1 MMSNVYVVYVSEYED
16 KTEDHKPIV
25 YSVEIF
31 SEDEEKQISYARG
44 AASIAD
50 AAYDAFKGVEL

>member
-1 MMSNVYVVYVSEYED
+1 MMSNAYVVYVSEYED

-31 SEDEEKQISYARG
+31 SEDEEREISYARG

-50 AAYDAFKGVEL
+50 AAYDAFKGIEL

>member
-1 MMSNVYVVYVSEYED
+1 MSNAYVVYVREYED

-31 SEDEEKQISYARG
+31 SEDEEREISYARG
-44 AASIAD
+44 CASIAD
-50 AAYDAFKGVEL
+50 AAYDAFKGIEL